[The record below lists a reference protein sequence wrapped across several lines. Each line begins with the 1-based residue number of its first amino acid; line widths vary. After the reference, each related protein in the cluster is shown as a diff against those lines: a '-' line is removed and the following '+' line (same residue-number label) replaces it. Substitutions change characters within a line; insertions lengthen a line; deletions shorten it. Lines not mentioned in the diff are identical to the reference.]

1 MKKYIYICIV
11 NTECGRLARIRP
23 TKNYNAMKSTL
34 TLILLA
40 FASLVISCDPGRI
53 YQERRTLSPE
63 MTWDKDTLLTYKV
76 DVQDVSVPYDI
87 DIDIRTVDFYQF
99 SNLWLFIN
107 TIAPNGAMQRDTV
120 EYKLRDEKGFSNGH
134 RMAFGEVE
142 DYDFT
147 FKANVKFP
155 ATGTYTFQI
164 QHGMRMEIL
173 PFVDEI
179 GLTVRKHKE

>member
-1 MKKYIYICIV
+1 MKTTI
-11 NTECGRLARIRP
+11 
-23 TKNYNAMKSTL
+23 

-40 FASLVISCDPGRI
+40 IASLVISCDPGRI
-53 YQERRTLSPE
+53 YQERKTLSPD
-63 MTWDKDTLLTYKV
+63 MTWDKDSLLTYKV
-76 DVQDVSVPYDI
+76 DVQDVQTAYDI
-87 DIDIRTVDFYQF
+87 EIDIRTVDFYQF
-99 SNLWLFIN
+99 ANLWLFVN

-120 EYKLRDEKGFSNGH
+120 EYKLRDEKGFSNGN

-142 DYDFT
+142 DYDFP
-147 FKANVKFP
+147 FKQNVKFP
-155 ATGTYTFQI
+155 APGTYTIQI

>member
-1 MKKYIYICIV
+1 M
-11 NTECGRLARIRP
+11 ECGRLARIRP

-40 FASLVISCDPGRI
+40 LASLVISCDPGRI

-63 MTWDKDTLLTYKV
+63 MTWDKDTLLTYNV

-142 DYDFT
+142 DYDFP

-155 ATGTYTFQI
+155 APGTYTFQI